1 MARFAWPGMLH
12 ALVLSLE
19 TGRGKSGRRLI
30 CLCPRRGKPM
40 LHKEDAPM
48 TYSISRADLDTITDS
63 ELARSTT
70 KLLPQWTDIPAEF
83 RDGNVYTRMAE
94 ARLLDYPMP
103 DVSISFLP
111 GFQDD
116 GACKA
121 IDRCLV
127 AHLKAFA
134 PRHEH
139 RIAGVGYMLSK
150 ICRIT
155 AA

>member
-1 MARFAWPGMLH
+1 
-12 ALVLSLE
+12 
-19 TGRGKSGRRLI
+19 
-30 CLCPRRGKPM
+30 
-40 LHKEDAPM
+40 M

-63 ELARSTT
+63 ELAHSTT
-70 KLLPQWTDIPAEF
+70 RLLPQWADIPAEF

-94 ARLLDYPMP
+94 ARLLDYPVP
-103 DVSISFLP
+103 DVSVSFLP
-111 GFQDD
+111 GFEDE

-121 IDRCLV
+121 IDRCVV

-139 RIAGVGYMLSK
+139 RIAGVGYMLAK